1 MNKEQNKNMIIYSLA
16 VMEKLVENGHF
27 PIQTMPN
34 PKYPQ
39 YNCWVFKVDDDFM
52 RDFVEAQR
60 R

>member
-1 MNKEQNKNMIIYSLA
+1 MIIYSLA

-34 PKYPQ
+34 PKYPE
-39 YNCWVFKVDDDFM
+39 YNCWIFKVDDDFM
-52 RDFVEAQR
+52 RDFIEAQR